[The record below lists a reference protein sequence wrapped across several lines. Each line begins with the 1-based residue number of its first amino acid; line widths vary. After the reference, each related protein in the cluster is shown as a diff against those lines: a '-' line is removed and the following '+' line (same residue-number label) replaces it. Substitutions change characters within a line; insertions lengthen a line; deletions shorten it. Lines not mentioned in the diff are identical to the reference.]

1 MERDS
6 IVAITK
12 EYVLARHVPVA
23 KTLHT
28 MMVVE
33 EKVSVPKIPKFGC

>member
-23 KTLHT
+23 KTVH
-28 MMVVE
+28 VAA
-33 EKVSVPKIPKFGC
+33 SRHNNDGG